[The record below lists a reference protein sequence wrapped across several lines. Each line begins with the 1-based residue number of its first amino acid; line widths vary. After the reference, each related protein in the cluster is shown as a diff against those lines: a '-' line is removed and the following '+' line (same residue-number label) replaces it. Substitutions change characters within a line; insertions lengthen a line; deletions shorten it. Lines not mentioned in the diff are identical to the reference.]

1 MEPGVSDNEAI
12 YKTANDIITDHSE
25 SDDYKAVA
33 VLALQYKEFELL
45 QHRCDQLIGQL
56 DESRK
61 TLDALRT
68 DRNKHIDIIADLA
81 KAIGKDRSGGY

>member
-12 YKTANDIITDHSE
+12 YKTANQIITDNE
-25 SDDYKAVA
+25 ASDEYKAVA
-33 VLALQYKEFELL
+33 VLALQYKEFEVL

-56 DESRK
+56 SESRD
-61 TLDALRT
+61 TLIVYRT

-81 KAIGKDRSGGY
+81 KALREGRNGY